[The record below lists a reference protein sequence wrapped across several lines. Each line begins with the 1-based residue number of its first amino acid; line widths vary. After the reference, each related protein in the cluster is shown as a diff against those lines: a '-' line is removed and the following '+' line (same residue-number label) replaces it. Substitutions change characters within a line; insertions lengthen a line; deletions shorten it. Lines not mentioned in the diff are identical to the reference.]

1 MQWIWKGY
9 MFAGAMQRMLSEG
22 YSLRLLQEARQSK
35 TQILVSETCRRC
47 FSSQQ
52 YIWFW
57 TLSSN
62 FLLCL
67 HLILTS
73 VSVIWPQVVRRDR
86 FLLVTQT
93 LISKSYS
100 MTTCLDFKGTF
111 SDFEITYYVIVLLVD
126 KKNPNKQQWVNCS
139 IFYCLNCFPLHLVWT
154 IWIGSLTKCC
164 PCSS

>member
-1 MQWIWKGY
+1 MDLK
-9 MFAGAMQRMLSEG
+9 
-22 YSLRLLQEARQSK
+22 RLHVCRCHAEDAVRGLLFKVTSGGQGIQDTDSSVWDLPEVLQFPTIHMVLNSVQQFFTLFTPDINIRLCDLTTSGQAR
-35 TQILVSETCRRC
+35 
-47 FSSQQ
+47 
-52 YIWFW
+52 
-57 TLSSN
+57 
-62 FLLCL
+62 
-67 HLILTS
+67 
-73 VSVIWPQVVRRDR
+73 P

-111 SDFEITYYVIVLLVD
+111 SDFEITYVIVLLVD
-126 KKNPNKQQWVNCS
+126 KKKTNKQQWVNCS